1 MKVPRVTIIALILNL
16 ILLALILQSTL
27 YIVDVITP
35 YFLQWEVTP
44 TRIRVWGE
52 SEKAVIA
59 LGCSNYIFWLTLLMM
74 ILNIAII
81 GYLEGKVRK
90 QTS

>member
-1 MKVPRVTIIALILNL
+1 MKIPKVTIVALILNL
-16 ILLALILQSTL
+16 ILLVLILQSIVYL
-27 YIVDVITP
+27 VDVITP
-35 YFLQWEVTP
+35 YFLAWEVSP

-52 SEKAVIA
+52 TPEERALIV

-74 ILNIAII
+74 ILNLAVI

-90 QTS
+90 